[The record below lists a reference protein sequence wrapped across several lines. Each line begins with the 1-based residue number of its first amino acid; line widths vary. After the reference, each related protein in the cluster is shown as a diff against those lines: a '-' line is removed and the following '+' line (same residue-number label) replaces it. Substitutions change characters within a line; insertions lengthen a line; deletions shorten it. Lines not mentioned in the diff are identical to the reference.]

1 MINVLELQEK
11 TLPEL
16 RKIAKELGIKGI
28 TTLRKK
34 DLIYKILDRQAVLE
48 SERILREKKLK
59 EQEKKQKTEN
69 KEKQTTEPIAKAAQT
84 KEQKTKTE
92 PQVNKAITESVVE
105 AKKALET
112 TQQEK
117 QLTQEQKQEPAKDKA
132 KTQTQ
137 EKTQTKEKS
146 SVQTQEKAQEK
157 PQDKT
162 QEKTQKQS
170 KTTNQPSAQQQRQ
183 QQKKFY
189 QQQRY
194 RQQKQQQNNDLRIF
208 DEVGVIRNCG
218 VLEIIPPDGF
228 GFLRSPAYNYFSSP
242 DDIYVSQSQIKLFG
256 LKTGDTVCGSIR
268 PPKENEKFFP
278 LIKVERVCGVD
289 PEVIRERVSF
299 DYLTPTFPNEK
310 FNITGNGHN
319 NLSMRI
325 IDLFAPIGKGQR
337 GLIVAQPKTGKTFLL
352 KELANAIADNH
363 PEVYLIILLVDERPE
378 EVTDMKNSVKKA
390 EIISA
395 TFDEPAEHHVRVAEM
410 VLEKSKRL
418 VEAGH
423 DVVILL
429 DSITRLARAYNT
441 ITPSSGRVLS
451 GGMEAAALHK
461 PKNFFGAAR
470 NIENGGSL
478 TIIATALID
487 TGSKMDEVIFEEFK
501 GTGNMELQLDRK
513 LANKRIFPAIDVNAS
528 GTRHEE
534 LLLDK
539 ETLNRIWIL
548 RRTLLADMTPQEA
561 IEFLQ
566 QHMEETR
573 DNKEFLLK
581 MNSAL

>member
-146 SVQTQEKAQEK
+146 SVQTQEK

-170 KTTNQPSAQQQRQ
+170 KTTNQQAAQQQRQ

-278 LIKVERVCGVD
+278 LIKVERVCGID

-539 ETLNRIWIL
+539 ETLNRVWIL